1 MRKPVWRETLF
12 LTYSLSWCGLGSS
25 NTTSFPVPGQEDM
38 DGKVKA
44 EEAIPILPPHRFILS
59 RGRNLLFQKICALL
73 NPKRYK
79 GTESQGWRDTG
90 SNCSSMQ
97 NSSQQF
103 LC

>member
-1 MRKPVWRETLF
+1 MRKSVWRDLI
-12 LTYSLSWCGLGSS
+12 SLPWCGLGSS
-25 NTTSFPVPGQEDM
+25 NTTSLGVPGQEDM

-59 RGRNLLFQKICALL
+59 GGRNLLFQKICGLL